1 MLVEPQTNT
10 NDRLSANLDGGKDF
24 WKSLVSRISDLPLPL
39 VRAIA
44 ELLTGLG
51 RERYKKIG
59 RDAGE
64 RLRQERAECFLSD
77 IFPSAPLPR
86 PGPERQ
92 EPRPVEPVDPEM
104 VGEMLGPGGAFAV
117 QLTGYEHR
125 SGQIEMAR
133 AVTGCLNSSKH
144 LMVEGGTGIGKSLA
158 YLVPSV
164 LWSLVNGR
172 PVVVSTNTKNLQ
184 HQLFGKDLPLIRRV
198 MDSDFRAALIKGRM
212 NYLCLRKTLFAVEH
226 PLSELTPEER
236 PKMVRLLCWVAGS
249 ETGDL
254 SECPVWDKKTSR
266 ALGLTVTA
274 TGEECMGRA
283 CRMSRKCF
291 LLRARAKAQTADL
304 VIANHA
310 LIFAEMGMT
319 SPALPPFSH
328 VVFDEAH
335 NLEEAATKHF
345 SVELSMPRVKFEL
358 SRIWRPKGKHD
369 GLGLIPGVT
378 RQVESG
384 AFAGDERIKTD
395 TISEAWAVVDSVK
408 RVDRSASAFFDALAV
423 IVGKKESTLRI
434 YAGDHESSRW
444 SSAMSAK
451 EDLQKS
457 VREIIADIEKLMKSL
472 RALECD
478 GLPFHLEA
486 VHDLEGA
493 VCQLHELCTDMD
505 FVLDAAA
512 EDFVFWIEKADR
524 RQDKARAW
532 GAPVSVGD
540 RLENDLYSQKE
551 CVVFSSAT
559 LSVNG
564 SYDFLKKRIGL
575 DAIPPGRLVE
585 LDAGSPFDY
594 TRQCMVAVPA
604 FLPEPS
610 EAGADYAGELGAL
623 MAAIFERTRG
633 RGMVLFTS
641 YKMLRETT
649 DVVRDKLEGRGIQV
663 LAQGESG
670 SREAITA
677 AFKEDIESVLM
688 GTHSFWEGVD
698 AVGETLSCL
707 VVARLPFAVFTDPI
721 IAARCEQIDNR
732 GGSSFIEYSVPSAVI
747 RFRQGFGRL
756 IRHRTDRG
764 VVIVADRRIV
774 TKRYGSWFRN
784 SLPSKTVRF
793 EDADTMIQ
801 AVESFLGEV

>member
-1 MLVEPQTNT
+1 MEVQTNT
-10 NDRLSANLDGGKDF
+10 NNRLSVEFASGKDF
-24 WKSLVSRISDLPLPL
+24 WKSLGSQLHKLPLPL

-51 RERYKKIG
+51 REPYKKIG
-59 RDAGE
+59 RDANE

-77 IFPSAPLPR
+77 IFPSEPLPR
-86 PGPERQ
+86 QGQVGQ
-92 EPRPVEPVDPEM
+92 EPRPVEPVDSEM

-117 QLTGYEHR
+117 QLPGYEHR
-125 SGQIEMAR
+125 SGQVEMAS
-133 AVTGCLNSSKH
+133 AVTDCLNSSKH

-164 LWSLVNGR
+164 LWSLINSR

-184 HQLFGKDLPLIRRV
+184 HQLFEKDIPLIRKV
-198 MDSDFRAALIKGRM
+198 MDSDFKAALIKGRM
-212 NYLCLRKTLFAVEH
+212 NYLCLRKTLFAVDH
-226 PLSELTPEER
+226 PLAELTPEER
-236 PKMVRLLCWVAGS
+236 TSMVRLLCWVAGS

-254 SECPVWDKKTSR
+254 SECQIWDKKTSR

-283 CRMSRKCF
+283 CRMSRRCF
-291 LLRARAKAQTADL
+291 LLRARARAQTADL
-304 VIANHA
+304 VVANHA

-345 SVELSMPRVKFEL
+345 SVELSMPRIKFEL
-358 SRIWRPKGKHD
+358 SRIWRPKGKD
-369 GLGLIPGVT
+369 GGLGLIPGIT
-378 RQVESG
+378 RQIESG
-384 AFAGDERIKTD
+384 ALAGDERLKTD
-395 TISEAWAVVDSVK
+395 AISEAWAVVDSVK
-408 RVDRSASAFFDALAV
+408 RVDRSASAFFGALAV
-423 IVGKKESTLRI
+423 VVGKNESTLRI
-434 YAGDHESSRW
+434 YADDHKSSRW

-451 EDLQKS
+451 DDLQKS
-457 VREIIADIEKLMKSL
+457 VGEIINDMQELMKSL
-472 RALECD
+472 RSLECD

-486 VHDLEGA
+486 IHDLEGA
-493 VCQLHELCTDMD
+493 VCLLHELCTDMD
-505 FVLDAAA
+505 FVLGAES
-512 EDFVFWIEKADR
+512 EDFVFWIEKAER
-524 RQDKARAW
+524 RQGKARAW

-575 DAIPPGRLVE
+575 DSIPPGRLVE

-610 EAGADYAGELGAL
+610 EPGADYAGELGSL

-641 YKMLRETT
+641 YQMLRDTT
-649 DVVRDKLEGRGIQV
+649 EVVRDKLGGHGIQV

-677 AFKEDIESVLM
+677 AFKDDIESVLM

-784 SLPSKTVRF
+784 SLPSRTVSF
-793 EDADTMIQ
+793 DNAETMIE
-801 AVESFLGEV
+801 AVEGFLGEV